1 MGKQGTYFIVIA
13 MLMMVAP
20 YILNFFG
27 AYKLSMSTVFP
38 LSAIFLVS
46 AIFLG
51 GVGVGIHIVLQ
62 IKNKTFTA
70 SGLMLLLIIL
80 TIIVGFSLMALNVP
94 YAKYMLLAGTLLVAI
109 WIIIPNNS
117 KQKN

>member
-38 LSAIFLVS
+38 LS